1 MTTQTVVRWPGGYTE
16 GVRITNTSGA
26 AVSGWRVTFG
36 FPAGERV
43 TAIWNA
49 TRSQRGATVVARP
62 VWYDKTI
69 GAGDYLPFGFN
80 ASDSGTPA
88 PPTWYDL
95 NGVRCK
101 QVA

>member
-16 GVRITNTSGA
+16 GVRITNTGGA
-26 AVSGWRVTFG
+26 AVSGWKVTFG
-36 FPAGERV
+36 FPARERV

-49 TRSQRGATVVARP
+49 TRSQRGETVVARP

-69 GAGDYLPFGFN
+69 AAGSFLPFGFN
-80 ASDSGTPA
+80 AAGSGAAA

-101 QVA
+101 SVA